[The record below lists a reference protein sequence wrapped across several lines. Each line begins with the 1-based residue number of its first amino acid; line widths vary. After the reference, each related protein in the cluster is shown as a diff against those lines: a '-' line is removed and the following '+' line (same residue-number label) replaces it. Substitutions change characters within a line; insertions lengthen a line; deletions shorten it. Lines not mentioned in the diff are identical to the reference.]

1 MSTASFYRTVAAGLD
16 GLAADLDECAS
27 SGLQP
32 AGDNLPSALDGD
44 ATTTLQTEYDAA
56 ADGARRGAATLR
68 AAADWARRE
77 AARIEA
83 AAVAAPAATAA
94 AEAAAAPTESPDT
107 AMAPPP
113 VFF

>member
-1 MSTASFYRTVAAGLD
+1 MATASFYRTVAAGLD

-32 AGDNLPSALDGD
+32 TGDNLPSALAGD
-44 ATTTLQTEYDAA
+44 ATAPLQTEYDAA
-56 ADGARRGAATLR
+56 AAGARRGAGTLR

-83 AAVAAPAATAA
+83 AAAA
-94 AEAAAAPTESPDT
+94 AASAAGAAAAPIESPDT
-107 AMAPPP
+107 AVGPPP